1 MLEEKRGRNPLNAE
15 QTPRDNEPFEYCPPP
30 AKPQE
35 ERWKYP
41 DSDWG
46 LMAKFRSQKQIYDD
60 IFNKE
65 KEYQKRVDTVAA
77 IREENQKMI
86 RDEFQRQKEQYDE
99 AKKQREALD
108 KSRFQAIMGVN
119 SKGSNLLSHEV
130 NISQCYVFVV
140 LNVDGKGM
148 VRCEKLDLQLHVNY
162 IHHCLHIYISAYP
175 PTFYS

>member
-1 MLEEKRGRNPLNAE
+1 MLESKRGRNPLNAE

-99 AKKQREALD
+99 AKKLREALD
-108 KSRFQAIMGVN
+108 KSRFQAIMGVD

-130 NISQCYVFVV
+130 KYSCFFCF
-140 LNVDGKGM
+140 LLLCCAM
-148 VRCEKLDLQLHVNY
+148 AWLQV
-162 IHHCLHIYISAYP
+162 
-175 PTFYS
+175 